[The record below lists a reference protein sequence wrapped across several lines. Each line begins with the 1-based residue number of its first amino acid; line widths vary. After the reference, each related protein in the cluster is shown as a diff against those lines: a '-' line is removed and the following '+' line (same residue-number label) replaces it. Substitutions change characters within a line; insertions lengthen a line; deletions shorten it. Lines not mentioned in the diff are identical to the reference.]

1 MHGFIYGTDKFY
13 YKPQYISYVWHAY
26 IIGCMHWISHEVY
39 SALPGSKQP
48 DQAPTVCLPKIT
60 CELVFIGT
68 PAACCHS
75 AHLPA
80 SWKGCTGWPPQFSM
94 AGIIHRRQQ
103 QSEVGTAHHHHHPT
117 LMFPCP
123 WAQKTEKRPRLT
135 HLFQKM
141 AGLLQRGVTTG
152 EFKCVSQNQ

>member
-1 MHGFIYGTDKFY
+1 MHGFIYGTDNFY
-13 YKPQYISYVWHAY
+13 YKSQCISYVWHAY
-26 IIGCMHWISHEVY
+26 IIGWMHWITREVY

-94 AGIIHRRQQ
+94 AGIIHRRPSNSQRLAQ
-103 QSEVGTAHHHHHPT
+103 PT
-117 LMFPCP
+117 ITNPPPSCSP
-123 WAQKTEKRPRLT
+123 APGHKKGPGLT
-135 HLFQKM
+135 HLFQRCLAFHK
-141 AGLLQRGVTTG
+141 RGVTTG

>member
-1 MHGFIYGTDKFY
+1 MEIGERRNSWRMITDNFY
-13 YKPQYISYVWHAY
+13 YKPQYISCVWYAY
-26 IIGCMHWISHEVY
+26 IIGCMHWITHEVY

-80 SWKGCTGWPPQFSM
+80 SWKGCTGWPPSSLWLISSI
-94 AGIIHRRQQ
+94 ADLAIVRGWH
-103 QSEVGTAHHHHHPT
+103 SPPSPPPHTHAP
-117 LMFPCP
+117 LSL
-123 WAQKTEKRPRLT
+123 AQKIEKRPMLDTPLPKVVWPFTKR
-135 HLFQKM
+135 
-141 AGLLQRGVTTG
+141 
-152 EFKCVSQNQ
+152 CYN